1 METWC
6 CIRKLLDM
14 KREIAIK
21 EQLSREELIDLD
33 EINAILDRHT
43 KTCEMLGKNPWG
55 FEHV

>member
-1 METWC
+1 
-6 CIRKLLDM
+6 M